1 MPIETQGLAS
11 LQKTLFLHNLL
22 SGNAIV
28 AVDADEI
35 DAVGILAQ

>member
-22 SGNAIV
+22 CGYTLV

-35 DAVGILAQ
+35 DAVGVLAQ